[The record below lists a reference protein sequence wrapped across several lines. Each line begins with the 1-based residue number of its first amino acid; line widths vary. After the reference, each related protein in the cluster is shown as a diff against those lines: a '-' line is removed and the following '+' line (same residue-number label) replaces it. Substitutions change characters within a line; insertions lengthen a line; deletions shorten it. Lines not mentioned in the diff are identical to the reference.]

1 MNKLFVFILF
11 TTILF
16 NSNAQDDTSAVRTMT
31 EDFFQYLRSS
41 DSSGMI
47 SILHPDL
54 QLGTTFTNRLGEP
67 SFLLESKED
76 LMRAVTAPKKEVWNE
91 VIYDLRIQIDDNLAN
106 VWMDYSFF
114 LDDMFS
120 HCGVNSFT
128 FVKTTEGWKIIS
140 IFDTRRKEPCE
151 KLKP

>member
-1 MNKLFVFILF
+1 MNKLLVYILISTF
-11 TTILF
+11 LL

-54 QLGTTFTNRLGEP
+54 QLGTTLTNRQGEP
-67 SFLLESKED
+67 SFLLESKQD

-91 VIYDLRIQIDDNLAN
+91 VIYDVRIQIDDNLAS

>member
-1 MNKLFVFILF
+1 MIKRFVFLLF
-11 TTILF
+11 TTALF
-16 NSNAQDDTSAVRTMT
+16 NSYAQDDTSAVRVIT
-31 EDFFQYLRSS
+31 EDFFRYLRDS

-47 SILHPDL
+47 SILHSDL
-54 QLGTTFTNRLGEP
+54 QLGTTCTNRKGEP
-67 SFLLESKED
+67 SFLLEKKED
-76 LMRAVTAPKKEVWNE
+76 LMRAVTALKKESWNE
-91 VIYDLRIQIDDNLAN
+91 VIYNLNIEVNDHLAHA
-106 VWMDYSFF
+106 WMDYSFF

-151 KLKP
+151 KIKP